1 MKARRTAAIVVR
13 SLLAADRSSWVVG
26 LLVGWVVVRRELVWP
41 VVGSVVVAVDIGFV
55 ISLKVGWKARLPR
68 LLTDWWRFG
77 LGKSLWLV
85 TLFGRWEARSATG
98 ATMEPSVTQNRN
110 QGVKIPDEQRALI
123 GQRDGAASGTP

>member
-55 ISLKVGWKARLPR
+55 ISLKVGWKARPPR
-68 LLTDWWRFG
+68 LADRPVAAR

-85 TLFGRWEARSATG
+85 TLLEG
-98 ATMEPSVTQNRN
+98 
-110 QGVKIPDEQRALI
+110 
-123 GQRDGAASGTP
+123 